1 MYELIALLFFIFLI
15 ILFFIIT
22 VSRNKNNV
30 KLFIKSKYPNY
41 TIKEIKFNLIES
53 ILLRSFNYY
62 STISINDEYGEKENV
77 LLFTTN
83 IIGDVYIDE

>member
-1 MYELIALLFFIFLI
+1 MYELTAILFFLFLI

-30 KLFIKSKYPNY
+30 KLFIERNYPNY
-41 TIKEIKFNLIES
+41 TIKEIKFNLLES

-62 STISINDEYGEKENV
+62 STISIIDEYGEKENV

-83 IIGDVYIDE
+83 IIGDVYCD